1 MQLCNPLR
9 RRYEVLG
16 NIIVA
21 SHCTRISA
29 GCTLPAGKHS
39 HCAWYMG
46 DRRQSC
52 SEPGGAVS
60 PVTMVQAPSVA
71 TVLVPPTPIG
81 ASSNASPG
89 GHHWQQTHGRG
100 QAWSWDM
107 ALGRHRRTP
116 PLCLQQPGPLP
127 ADGEHHRV
135 QPDILGCH
143 CCRYGERAIP
153 GHGSS
158 CGCSGRPRNQPS
170 RGRGGTGHGLAAQAN
185 IRQPPTY
192 GCIGSGY
199 MQDARPGTA
208 AMQVGNIVT
217 TCSALPDF
225 LWDRINLCRPS
236 AHGPSPSQASH
247 CKVPHPTSSLAH
259 PIPISLR
266 RHVHLWRHCTTAQAR
281 PSPISP
287 WCHIDLMCHS
297 AHTRAHW
304 CHHCMVPHPA
314 TMLRRCWAT
323 HAWVRRV
330 AAQDPAPGLGPT

>member
-143 CCRYGERAIP
+143 CCRYGGKGYPRTWVQLWVQWKAEKSAFQRER
-153 GHGSS
+153 GHRAWT
-158 CGCSGRPRNQPS
+158 GC
-170 RGRGGTGHGLAAQAN
+170 
-185 IRQPPTY
+185 
-192 GCIGSGY
+192 
-199 MQDARPGTA
+199 
-208 AMQVGNIVT
+208 
-217 TCSALPDF
+217 
-225 LWDRINLCRPS
+225 
-236 AHGPSPSQASH
+236 PSQ
-247 CKVPHPTSSLAH
+247 HP
-259 PIPISLR
+259 
-266 RHVHLWRHCTTAQAR
+266 
-281 PSPISP
+281 
-287 WCHIDLMCHS
+287 
-297 AHTRAHW
+297 
-304 CHHCMVPHPA
+304 PA
-314 TMLRRCWAT
+314 TYLWMHRLWLHARC
-323 HAWVRRV
+323 
-330 AAQDPAPGLGPT
+330 PARDRCYAGREYSHNMFCLTRLPMGPHKFMPPQRPWPFPFPGQSLQSTTSH